1 MSSTALVS
9 PVQRWCWAL
18 LPRGTCGPGARV
30 QPRCPQVL
38 TGTNAAPAATAHA
51 WPCISGHATQQAQ
64 CSFRSCRVENYSHKA
79 NLRPVCFALRVCV
92 LGSNWCIKMY
102 VNLKKWLQ
110 TDFLPHLRAPNAFFF
125 PERFVPRSFELIF
138 FIPFSL
144 VCSECSGNGRKRESP
159 FLGKSPHF
167 SAAAIAKCLES
178 QNSYFFKMSENVR
191 DVEDFHL
198 EH

>member
-1 MSSTALVS
+1 MHNVKHS
-9 PVQRWCWAL
+9 PGVPCAPVVL
-18 LPRGTCGPGARV
+18 GFAAPRHVRAGREGRAAVRAV
-30 QPRCPQVL
+30 ADRDQRCP
-38 TGTNAAPAATAHA
+38 ATTARA

-79 NLRPVCFALRVCV
+79 NLRPACFALRVCV

-144 VCSECSGNGRKRESP
+144 VCSECSGNGRKRESL

-178 QNSYFFKMSENVR
+178 QNSYFFQNE
-191 DVEDFHL
+191 
-198 EH
+198 